1 MAKWKN
7 SSMTTAFLGKEEANR
22 WPCEVIIDENRIAV
36 DYTEED
42 GTPTIY
48 EGPNSKTGHFRL
60 RCKSG
65 KNAEATLHLVEGED
79 ILEGYWVE
87 SGYEGFWRIEL
98 KE

>member
-7 SSMTTAFLGKEEANR
+7 SLMTTAFLDERVAIR
-22 WPCEVIIDENRIAV
+22 DFCEVIIDENRIVV

-60 RCKSG
+60 RCKSD

-87 SGYEGFWRIEL
+87 SGYEGFWRIGL
-98 KE
+98 KD